1 MSYTWSSSQSLLRE
15 KLREMR
21 MRSGFTQVQLA
32 QHLGKPQS
40 YVSKVETGER
50 RLDFLETRD
59 YCLACKQDFISFVK
73 TMETFLIQNK

>member
-21 MRSGFTQVQLA
+21 VHSSLTQVQLA
-32 QHLGKPQS
+32 QRLGKPQS

-50 RLDFLETRD
+50 KLDFLEIRD
-59 YCLACKQDFISFVK
+59 YCLACEQDFISFVM
-73 TMETFLIQNK
+73 TMERLLA